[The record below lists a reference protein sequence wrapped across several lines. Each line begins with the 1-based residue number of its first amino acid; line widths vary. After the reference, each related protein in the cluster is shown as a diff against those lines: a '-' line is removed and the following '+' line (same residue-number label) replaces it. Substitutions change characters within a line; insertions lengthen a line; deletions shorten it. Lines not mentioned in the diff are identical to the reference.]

1 MIQKNLM
8 RELMIMYVQDFD
20 IVFEEI
26 TDPVELFCRQHNA
39 RERNQLLIEMK
50 DFYADVLAGKRS
62 ARDLIRLGLEYVPH
76 GDWTLRSWF
85 PKLIGYLETQ
95 PETS

>member
-1 MIQKNLM
+1 MSDDSKNLM

-50 DFYADVLAGKRS
+50 DF
-62 ARDLIRLGLEYVPH
+62 
-76 GDWTLRSWF
+76 LRRRFGRKEVRQGSH
-85 PKLIGYLETQ
+85 
-95 PETS
+95 